1 MITIL
6 TSHLGGSYKVD
17 GRRLPRPIAEEN
29 GLLGKLKDIWPQ
41 DARVLM
47 ICADPEDHEKND
59 AVLYC
64 YKEALTMSGLMISSI
79 GMCDA
84 RTEALAE
91 NISETDVIILTGGH
105 VPTQNAFFG
114 KIGLREKLKAYEG
127 ILIAWSAG
135 SMNCA
140 DMVYASPE
148 LDGEALDPA
157 FKRWIPG
164 LGLTRVN
171 IFPHFEMLKNDILD
185 GLRVIE
191 DITYAD
197 SMGQEILALSDG
209 SYIVIED
216 GRTELFG
223 EAYRILDGEKEL
235 ICRDGEHRIIS
246 EIVLKMRQEIVDR
259 SRRFE
264 EQTKGSKDEYNIYRE
279 HIRYVYKYVNKLSE
293 GKAVDREVLEISA
306 LLHDIAMTD
315 RTLDR
320 SRHNEYGAEIAEQ
333 LLRENA
339 YPEEKIQLVKK
350 CIFNH
355 SSRRAGYRTT
365 EEEQILVD
373 ADGLSHFDAYK
384 SLYSLA
390 HKVMG
395 LNDEESLKF
404 IQDKLT
410 KDHNELSDEL
420 KYLVSDKYSNIMK
433 AGSIREIMET
443 KFP

>member
-17 GRRLPRPIAEEN
+17 GKRLPRPIAEEN

-47 ICADPEDHEKND
+47 ICADPEDYEKND

-64 YKEALTMSGLMISSI
+64 YKEALPMSGLKLSSI

-84 RTEALAE
+84 RTEALAD

-105 VPTQNAFFG
+105 VPTQNAFFS
-114 KIGLREKLKAYEG
+114 KICLREKLKGFEG

-140 DMVYASPE
+140 DMVYAGPE
-148 LDGEALDPA
+148 FPGEALDPD

-164 LGLTRVN
+164 LGLTEVN
-171 IFPHFEMLKNDILD
+171 IFPHFEMLKDDILD

-197 SMGQEILALSDG
+197 SMGHEILALNDG

-216 GRTELFG
+216 GKTELFG
-223 EAYRILDGEKEL
+223 ETYRILDGETEL
-235 ICRDGEHRIIS
+235 ICRDGESRSIS
-246 EIVLKMRQEIVDR
+246 EMVIKMRREIVDR
-259 SRRFE
+259 SDRFE
-264 EQTKGSKDEYNIYRE
+264 EQTRGSKDEYNIYRE
-279 HIRYVYKYVNKLSE
+279 HIRYVYKYVIKLSE

-315 RTLDR
+315 MALDR
-320 SRHNEYGAEIAEQ
+320 SRHNVYGAGIAEK

-339 YPEEKIQLVKK
+339 YPEEKIQHVKN
-350 CIFNH
+350 CILNH
-355 SSRRAGYRTT
+355 SSKRAEYRTT

-373 ADGLSHFDAYK
+373 ADGLSHFDSYK

-395 LNDEESLKF
+395 LNDEDSLKF

-410 KDHNELSDEL
+410 KDYNELSDEL
-420 KYLVSDKYSNIMK
+420 KYLVSDIYSNIMM
-433 AGSIREIMET
+433 AGSIREIM
-443 KFP
+443 